1 MEGIL
6 EGVTTCHRLSHFVT
20 IVTGCDTCSRL
31 PSLTIVS
38 SVINE
43 ASVVVNMYLRFI
55 DNQATKQV
63 NPTAQ
68 KKYLISPIRVA
79 FYVHE
84 ISNKKSYHQ
93 TTSGDFISTANWK
106 S

>member
-68 KKYLISPIRVA
+68 KKYLISPVRVA
-79 FYVHE
+79 
-84 ISNKKSYHQ
+84 S
-93 TTSGDFISTANWK
+93 TSTRSPRNIATIRLPLATS
-106 S
+106 